1 VSQGF
6 KPLRSSGSFATAKRS
21 GGDPATSIALF
32 PNFGQGVS
40 ENQRSISVPVPVVS
54 WQYGG
59 DVPYDAAGHKIDIDY
74 AITGDALDFMCKVP
88 T

>member
-1 VSQGF
+1 
-6 KPLRSSGSFATAKRS
+6 
-21 GGDPATSIALF
+21 
-32 PNFGQGVS
+32 
-40 ENQRSISVPVPVVS
+40 VVS